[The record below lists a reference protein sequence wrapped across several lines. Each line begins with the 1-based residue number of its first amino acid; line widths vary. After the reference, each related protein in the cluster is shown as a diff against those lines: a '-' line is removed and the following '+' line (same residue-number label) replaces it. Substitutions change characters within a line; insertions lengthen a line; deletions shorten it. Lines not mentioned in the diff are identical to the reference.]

1 MTSKPNPN
9 ADAIIYKGQK
19 LTVVIRR
26 DENGYNDGS
35 IIAMPFDGHAY
46 CIAKAPRFATDEEW
60 KHNADL
66 IVDLISNVTD

>member
-1 MTSKPNPN
+1 MNKN
-9 ADAIIYKGQK
+9 ALIHKGQK
-19 LTVVIRR
+19 LIVVLRR
-26 DENGYNDGS
+26 DDNGNNDGS

-66 IVDLISNVTD
+66 IVDLISKATD